1 MEQARYKVGDIVEL
15 YSPVLKDYS
24 EYYKF
29 TFMVVETFQGSDYE
43 TRTDDPSDK
52 WYMVLEP
59 YNLHPEALRKIISI
73 TSYDRGIVK
82 ASQKDGSLHRT
93 VLVQQNFMGAI
104 KRIKPHSLEHV
115 N

>member
-1 MEQARYKVGDIVEL
+1 MEQARYKVGDIVLL

-29 TFMVVETFQGSDYE
+29 TFMVAESFQGSDYE
-43 TRTDDPSDK
+43 TRTDNPLHK
-52 WYMVLEP
+52 WYMVLAP

-73 TSYDRGIVK
+73 TSYDGGIVK
-82 ASQKDGSLHRT
+82 ASQKDGSLHST

-104 KRIKPHSLEHV
+104 KRIKPHKLGYA